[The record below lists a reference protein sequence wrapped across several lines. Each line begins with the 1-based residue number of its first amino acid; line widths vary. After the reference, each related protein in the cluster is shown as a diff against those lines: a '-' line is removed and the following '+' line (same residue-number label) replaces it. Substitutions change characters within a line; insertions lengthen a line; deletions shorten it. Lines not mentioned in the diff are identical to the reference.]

1 MEKPLVSVLMPA
13 YNAEKYI
20 AEAIESILNQTYK
33 NFELIIID
41 DFSTDRTW
49 EIIQKYQKKDKR
61 ISAFQNAEN
70 LYIAK
75 NRNALLKKAVG
86 KYIAWQDADDISLP
100 NRIQKQVEL
109 LEKNPDV
116 GIVGGYLL
124 FYQDDK
130 VISTRKYDT
139 TDDKLRQK
147 IFRYSP
153 VAQPAAMI
161 RKECFERVGEY
172 NPKYPP
178 AEDIDMSFRI
188 GKYYKFANLSEPV
201 IKYRQYDESATFLR
215 LKKIELSTIEVRL
228 KNASNSK
235 YNFGIFDMMY
245 NLMQFISVYIIPPKL
260 KIKLFN
266 AIRNT

>member
-1 MEKPLVSVLMPA
+1 MKNPLVSVLMPA

-20 AEAIESILNQTYK
+20 GEAIESILSQTYK

-41 DFSTDRTW
+41 DCSTDDTW
-49 EIIQKYQKKDKR
+49 KVIQEYQKKDKR
-61 ISAFQNAEN
+61 ISAFQNKRN
-70 LYIAK
+70 LYIAE
-75 NRNALLKKAVG
+75 NRNKLLKYANGRYV
-86 KYIAWQDADDISLP
+86 AWQDADDISLP
-100 NRIQKQVEL
+100 DRIEKQVAF
-109 LEKNPDV
+109 LEKNPQV
-116 GIVGGYLL
+116 GVVGGYLL
-124 FYQDDK
+124 FYQDGK
-130 VISTRKYDT
+130 IVSTRKYDT
-139 TDDKLRQK
+139 TDKLLRKK

-161 RKECFERVGEY
+161 RKECFDKVGDY

-188 GKYYKFANLSEPV
+188 GNHYKFANLSEPV
-201 IKYRQYDESATFLR
+201 IKYRQYDNSATFKR

-228 KNASNSK
+228 INAGNPH
-235 YNFGIFDMMY
+235 YHFGIFDMMY
-245 NLMQFISVYIIPPKL
+245 NLMQYISIYIIPPKL